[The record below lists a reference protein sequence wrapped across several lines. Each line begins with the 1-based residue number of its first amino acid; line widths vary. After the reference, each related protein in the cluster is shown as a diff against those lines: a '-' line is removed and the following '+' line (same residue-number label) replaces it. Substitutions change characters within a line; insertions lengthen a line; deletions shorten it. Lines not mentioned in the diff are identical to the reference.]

1 MMLSRRKSTNVMKFW
16 MQVSRILK
24 LCDSTVVGEGLLAF
38 KAGASSLLNPD
49 VDSLVMT
56 KLVHSSMKGSY
67 KYV

>member
-1 MMLSRRKSTNVMKFW
+1 MKFW

-38 KAGASSLLNPD
+38 MAGASSLLNPG

-56 KLVHSSMKGSY
+56 KLVHSSIKGS
-67 KYV
+67 